1 MVVRG
6 QTKYFEEYLPLVRLA
21 RKYPLRYVLCTV
33 ALKELEKMPRS
44 LCPYVIPGPMP
55 FSSPDIFGVHA
66 FRHEN
71 LEDAVT
77 HYARSRH
84 LDRWL
89 LVDSTYERRSI
100 TAHDYT
106 SLPCD
111 PAEGLQN
118 AGLVARITQWLEKT
132 S

>member
-1 MVVRG
+1 RGKLVV
-6 QTKYFEEYLPLVRLA
+6 LA
-21 RKYPLRYVLCTV
+21 HGCILSRNAASSK
-33 ALKELEKMPRS
+33 
-44 LCPYVIPGPMP
+44 PG
-55 FSSPDIFGVHA
+55 SI
-66 FRHEN
+66 
-71 LEDAVT
+71 